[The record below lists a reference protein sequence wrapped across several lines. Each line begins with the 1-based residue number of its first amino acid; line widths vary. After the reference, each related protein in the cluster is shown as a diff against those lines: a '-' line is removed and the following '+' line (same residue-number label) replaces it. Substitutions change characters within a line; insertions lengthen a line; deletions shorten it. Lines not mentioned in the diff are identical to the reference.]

1 MNGEYSARMLFRL
14 SPIRAVFRG
23 FTKKMAAFPA
33 A

>member
-1 MNGEYSARMLFRL
+1 MSDEYSARLLFRL

-23 FTKKMAAFPA
+23 FNKKMAAFPA